1 MLSTQLETLNIL
13 LAFQNVAQ
21 HSVYLI
27 PFQTD
32 KSGRL
37 KLETVD
43 DLFNILKLRKRRRER
58 KVQNRKEPEPEIIVR
73 PATIHSTQSF
83 SPSFFKIPHHNQ
95 GEGIQ
100 CRKASN
106 GLKQVKRY

>member
-21 HSVYLI
+21 YSVYLI

-73 PATIHSTQSF
+73 PTTSWSQSL
-83 SPSFFKIPHHNQ
+83 SPS
-95 GEGIQ
+95 
-100 CRKASN
+100 C
-106 GLKQVKRY
+106 LKFLTIIKKREFNTKGQQ